1 MIARAIAAAAVI
13 VGSLTGVHRAEAG
26 HTAFALVVTN
36 NHGGALGRPD
46 LQYADDDAARYYEL
60 FATLAPADH
69 IALLTDFDRDTARL
83 FPALVPI
90 ASSPSRANVAAAAR
104 AITSQVAAARR
115 AGDTVDLYFVF
126 AGHGDVDRGRGFL
139 QLTDGVFAA
148 ADLETLVGE
157 VHATHAHVILDSCNS
172 FFVVNP
178 RRPGGRRFATPADA
192 VAGLAQRSADVG
204 VFVSTSAE
212 AEVFEWSALQSGVF
226 SHAVRSGLAGA
237 ADANHDGAISYNELR
252 AFVDT
257 ATAEI
262 KNSAFRP
269 KVYARGPGGDDA
281 AALVAAGDGG
291 MRLTL
296 EAARPIRLTIR
307 DRDELPWIDLHKE
320 AGTPLTLRLP
330 SVSVSA
336 DERDAH
342 GAVQRREIPAPGPA
356 APATAELGDLELA
369 ISPPAPRA
377 ADDPF
382 RALFARP
389 FGPAALA
396 RHDAERAAEP
406 PPVFGIA
413 RDDATRLAQLLDEV
427 DEAQAQQRRINASYA
442 FAGAAFELGF
452 AAFADLSSANRQGQ
466 LLTRGLAIG
475 LGVGFVALGT
485 IALVRRPESERLRE
499 SLVSGLASGRDPARV
514 VAEVDD
520 RLHAAARTERRL
532 RIRKR
537 WIGGILLS
545 LAVGLYATDRALD
558 HRLSSDASAFNPAIA
573 AGAAVGAI
581 RLLDS
586 FSDTPIERTVRLWDR
601 EPTLAGVGRIAVTPV
616 TGGAT
621 VSLGGRF

>member
-1 MIARAIAAAAVI
+1 MIARAIAAAVVI
-13 VGSLTGVHRAEAG
+13 ISSLAGVRGAEAG
-26 HTAFALVVTN
+26 HTTFALVVTN
-36 NHGGALGRPD
+36 NRGGALGRPD
-46 LQYADDDAARYYEL
+46 LRYADDDGARYYEL

-69 IALLTDFDRDTARL
+69 IALLSDFDRDTARL

-104 AITSQVAAARR
+104 AIASQVVAAVR
-115 AGDTVDLYFVF
+115 AGDTADFYFVF

-139 QLTDGVFAA
+139 QLTDGMFAA
-148 ADLETLVGE
+148 ADLDALVGSI
-157 VHATHAHVILDSCNS
+157 HATHTHVILDSCNS

-178 RRPGGRRFATPADA
+178 RRPGGRRFATPADT
-192 VAGLAQRSADVG
+192 VAGLAQRSPSVG

-212 AEVFEWSALQSGVF
+212 AEVFEWSELQSGVF

-269 KVYARGPGGDDA
+269 RVYARGPGGDDA
-281 AALVAAGDGG
+281 AALVAQSDGG
-291 MRLTL
+291 WRLTL
-296 EAARPIRLTIR
+296 EAARAIRLTIR
-307 DRDELPWIDLHKE
+307 DRDELPWIDLYKE
-320 AGTPLTLRLP
+320 AGAPVRLRLP
-330 SVSVSA
+330 AASASA
-336 DERDAH
+336 DERDAY
-342 GAVQRREIPAPGPA
+342 GIVLRREIPAPGPG
-356 APATAELGDLELA
+356 PATAGLGDLALA

-396 RHDAERAAEP
+396 RYDAERAAEP

-452 AAFADLSSANRQGQ
+452 AAFADLSSSDRRGQ
-466 LLTRGLAIG
+466 IVTLSLAIG
-475 LGVGFVALGT
+475 LGLGLATLGT

-520 RLHAAARTERRL
+520 RLHAAARTERKL

-537 WIGGILLS
+537 WAGGILVS
-545 LAVGLYATDRALD
+545 LAVGLYITDRALD
-558 HRLSSDASAFNPAIA
+558 HRLSGEVPALTPGLAAS
-573 AGAAVGAI
+573 AAVGLI

-601 EPTLAGVGRIAVTPV
+601 EPTLAGVPRFAVTPI
-616 TGGAT
+616 TGGAAL
-621 VSLGGRF
+621 SLAGRF